1 MSIPFLENPEYW
13 RMRAKE
19 ARVLVEQL
27 KDAHSKNVMRGIAK
41 DYERMAEQ
49 RMSNLPFTDKTG
61 VFEIPVSTAA
71 AQRHY

>member
-1 MSIPFLENPEYW
+1 MPIPFLENPEYW

-49 RMSNLPFTDKTG
+49 RMSNLPLTDKTG
-61 VFEIPVSTAA
+61 VFEPRFPRRPPIA
-71 AQRHY
+71 HY

>member
-1 MSIPFLENPEYW
+1 ML
-13 RMRAKE
+13 A
-19 ARVLVEQL
+19 EQL

-49 RMSNLPFTDKTG
+49 RMSNLPLTDKTG